1 MNHSV
6 FSRRWRGARE
16 RTPDLPG
23 THVLSL
29 LILGACLAFSSDA
42 VRAQKDST
50 SDLPDRLSLE
60 EARRMALERN
70 PTLDSARERVRAAL
84 AAVRRAESE
93 RWPTLDVTASARRM
107 EEVALAGGGGQLV
120 ETPYETYSLKA
131 QLDWLLFTGFRIRS
145 GIAGAEAGA
154 DAASLN
160 LHDAR
165 RLLNQAVG
173 TAFHQALLARENVEV
188 AERDASFNERLQKEA
203 EKRKDA
209 GTAGR
214 EDVLNF
220 TVRAVQADNEAIGA
234 RRDLHTARIALA
246 ELLHLTPAELPNR
259 VSLAEPDSEPETVP
273 DVAAEVQFA
282 RSRRPDLQAARRQL
296 EQAKTELT
304 SARSDN
310 YPQVSGFASAART
323 RTENSGAA
331 DGTDDDISLG
341 IAVSWNAFDAGLTKA
356 GVEAAAA
363 RVAETR
369 HELAGL
375 TTRISAEVRR
385 QHEQLAAA
393 LEQLELAENV
403 LNMTREIRDIV
414 TRKYSVG
421 QVTVT
426 RLNQTQTDLVRA
438 ESQYAAA
445 GIRVR
450 LAEQN
455 LDAATGR
462 LTAEQQP

>member
-6 FSRRWRGARE
+6 YPRRRMRARGHTLALAFGR
-16 RTPDLPG
+16 
-23 THVLSL
+23 VLAL
-29 LILGACLAFSSDA
+29 LFLSACLAFSSNA
-42 VRAQKDST
+42 VCAQTNSAA
-50 SDLPDRLSLE
+50 DLPDRLSLE
-60 EARRMALERN
+60 EARRLAVERN

-93 RWPTLDVTASARRM
+93 RWPSLDVTASANRM
-107 EEVALAGGGGQLV
+107 EDVAGAAVGQFV

-131 QLDWLLFTGFRIRS
+131 QLDWLLFTGFRVRS
-145 GIAGAEAGA
+145 DIAGAEAGA
-154 DAASLN
+154 EAATLN
-160 LHDAR
+160 MHDR
-165 RLLNQAVG
+165 HRLLSQAVG
-173 TAFHQALLARENVEV
+173 SAFHQALLARENVEV

-203 EKRKDA
+203 EKRKTA

-220 TVRAVQADNEAIGA
+220 SVRAVQADNEAISA
-234 RRDLHTARIALA
+234 RRDLRTARIALA
-246 ELLHLTPAELPNR
+246 ELLDLTPAELPDR
-259 VSLAEPDSEPETVP
+259 VSLTEPDAPPETVP

-393 LEQLELAENV
+393 LEQLELADKV